1 MKMKG
6 MSNKVISVLIIFLW
20 ITALIWNVYS
30 YLCMGVSHE
39 YDIYGIV
46 TTQNSRDM
54 LNVMWKTFSMSVIIN
69 SSLIFLAFFEMLLK
83 NNKDRRRWF
92 FIISLMSS
100 ALSVVIWEI
109 NYRNL
114 LMTLTDSGDIT
125 VNILKRGYYTYIIVI
140 MIITGILLLLE
151 ERNAHCRISGNT

>member
-6 MSNKVISVLIIFLW
+6 MINKVISVLIIFLW

-30 YLCMGVSHE
+30 YFCMGVSHE

-92 FIISLMSS
+92 YIISLMTST
-100 ALSVVIWEI
+100 LSVVIWEI

-151 ERNAHCRISGNT
+151 ERNARCRISGNP

>member
-6 MSNKVISVLIIFLW
+6 MINKVISVLIIFLW
-20 ITALIWNVYS
+20 ITALIWNIYS
-30 YLCMGVSHE
+30 YFCMGVSHE

-69 SSLIFLAFFEMLLK
+69 SSLMFLAFFEMLLK
-83 NNKDRRRWF
+83 NNKDRRRWLY
-92 FIISLMSS
+92 IISLMTST
-100 ALSVVIWEI
+100 LSVVIWEI

-151 ERNAHCRISGNT
+151 ERNARCRISGNP

>member
-1 MKMKG
+1 MKSMI
-6 MSNKVISVLIIFLW
+6 NKVISVLIIFLG
-20 ITALIWNVYS
+20 ITALIWNIYS
-30 YLCMGVSHE
+30 YFCMGVSHE

-69 SSLIFLAFFEMLLK
+69 SSLMFLAFFEMLLK

-92 FIISLMSS
+92 YIISLMTST
-100 ALSVVIWEI
+100 LSFVIWEI

-151 ERNAHCRISGNT
+151 ERNARCRISGNP

>member
-6 MSNKVISVLIIFLW
+6 MINKVISVLIIFLW
-20 ITALIWNVYS
+20 ITALIWNIYS
-30 YLCMGVSHE
+30 YFCMGVSHE

-69 SSLIFLAFFEMLLK
+69 SSLMFLAFFEMLLK

-92 FIISLMSS
+92 YIISLMTSTLS
-100 ALSVVIWEI
+100 AVIWEI

-140 MIITGILLLLE
+140 MIITGILLSLE
-151 ERNAHCRISGNT
+151 ERNARCRISGNP

>member
-1 MKMKG
+1 MKG
-6 MSNKVISVLIIFLW
+6 MINKVISVLIIFLW

-30 YLCMGVSHE
+30 YFCMGVSHE

-92 FIISLMSS
+92 YIISLMTST
-100 ALSVVIWEI
+100 LSFVIWEI

-151 ERNAHCRISGNT
+151 ERNARCRISGNP

>member
-6 MSNKVISVLIIFLW
+6 MINKVISVLIIFLW
-20 ITALIWNVYS
+20 ITALIWNIYS
-30 YLCMGVSHE
+30 YFCMGVSHE

-69 SSLIFLAFFEMLLK
+69 SSLMFLAFFEMLLK

-92 FIISLMSS
+92 YIISLMTSTLS
-100 ALSVVIWEI
+100 AVIWEI

-151 ERNAHCRISGNT
+151 ERNARCRISGNP

>member
-6 MSNKVISVLIIFLW
+6 MINKVISVLIIFLW

-30 YLCMGVSHE
+30 YFCMGVSHR

-69 SSLIFLAFFEMLLK
+69 SSLMFLAFFEMLLK

-92 FIISLMSS
+92 YIISLMTST
-100 ALSVVIWEI
+100 LSVVIWEI

-151 ERNAHCRISGNT
+151 ERNARCRISGNP

>member
-6 MSNKVISVLIIFLW
+6 MINKVISVLIIFLW
-20 ITALIWNVYS
+20 ITALIWNIYS
-30 YLCMGVSHE
+30 YFCMGVSHE

-69 SSLIFLAFFEMLLK
+69 SSLMFLAFFEMLLK

-92 FIISLMSS
+92 YIISLMTST
-100 ALSVVIWEI
+100 LSFVIWEI

-151 ERNAHCRISGNT
+151 ERNARCRISGNP

>member
-1 MKMKG
+1 MKG
-6 MSNKVISVLIIFLW
+6 MINKVISVLIIFLG

-30 YLCMGVSHE
+30 YSCMGVSHR

-69 SSLIFLAFFEMLLK
+69 SSLMFLAFFEMLLK

-92 FIISLMSS
+92 YIISLMTST
-100 ALSVVIWEI
+100 LSVVIWEI

-151 ERNAHCRISGNT
+151 ERNARCRISGNP

>member
-1 MKMKG
+1 MI
-6 MSNKVISVLIIFLW
+6 NKVISVLIIFLW

-30 YLCMGVSHE
+30 YFCMGVSHE

-92 FIISLMSS
+92 YIISLMTST
-100 ALSVVIWEI
+100 LSFVIWEI

-151 ERNAHCRISGNT
+151 ERNARCRISGNP

>member
-6 MSNKVISVLIIFLW
+6 MINKVISVLIIFLG
-20 ITALIWNVYS
+20 ITALIWNIYS
-30 YLCMGVSHE
+30 YFCMGVSHE

-92 FIISLMSS
+92 YIISLMTST
-100 ALSVVIWEI
+100 LSFVIWEI

-151 ERNAHCRISGNT
+151 ERNARCRISGNP

>member
-1 MKMKG
+1 MKG
-6 MSNKVISVLIIFLW
+6 MINKVISVLIIFLW
-20 ITALIWNVYS
+20 ITALIWNIYS
-30 YLCMGVSHE
+30 YFCMGVSHE

-69 SSLIFLAFFEMLLK
+69 SSLMFLAFFEMLLK
-83 NNKDRRRWF
+83 NNKDRRRWLY
-92 FIISLMSS
+92 IISLMTST
-100 ALSVVIWEI
+100 LSVVIWEI

-151 ERNAHCRISGNT
+151 ERNARCRISGNP

>member
-1 MKMKG
+1 MI
-6 MSNKVISVLIIFLW
+6 NKVISVLIIFLG
-20 ITALIWNVYS
+20 ITALIWNIYS
-30 YLCMGVSHE
+30 YFCMGVSHE

-69 SSLIFLAFFEMLLK
+69 SSLMFLAFFEMLLK

-92 FIISLMSS
+92 YIISLMTSTLS
-100 ALSVVIWEI
+100 AVIWEI

-151 ERNAHCRISGNT
+151 ERNARCRISGNP

>member
-6 MSNKVISVLIIFLW
+6 MINKVISVLIIFLW

-30 YLCMGVSHE
+30 YFCMGVSHE

-92 FIISLMSS
+92 YIISLMTST
-100 ALSVVIWEI
+100 LSFVIWEI

-151 ERNAHCRISGNT
+151 ERNARCRISGNP

>member
-6 MSNKVISVLIIFLW
+6 MINKVISVLIIFLW

-92 FIISLMSS
+92 YIISLMTST
-100 ALSVVIWEI
+100 LSVVIWEI

-114 LMTLTDSGDIT
+114 LMTLNDSGDIT

-151 ERNAHCRISGNT
+151 ERNARCRISGNP

>member
-6 MSNKVISVLIIFLW
+6 MINKVISVLIIFLW

-30 YLCMGVSHE
+30 YFCMGVSHE

-92 FIISLMSS
+92 YIISLMTSTLS
-100 ALSVVIWEI
+100 AVIWEI

-151 ERNAHCRISGNT
+151 ERNARCRISGNP

>member
-6 MSNKVISVLIIFLW
+6 MINKVISVLIIFLG
-20 ITALIWNVYS
+20 ITALIWNIYS
-30 YLCMGVSHE
+30 YFCMGVSHE

-69 SSLIFLAFFEMLLK
+69 SSLMFLAFFEMLLK

-92 FIISLMSS
+92 YIISLMTST
-100 ALSVVIWEI
+100 LSFVIWEI

-151 ERNAHCRISGNT
+151 ERNARCRISGNP

>member
-1 MKMKG
+1 MI
-6 MSNKVISVLIIFLW
+6 NKVISVLIIFLW

-30 YLCMGVSHE
+30 YFCMGVSHE

-92 FIISLMSS
+92 YIISLMTSTLS
-100 ALSVVIWEI
+100 AVIWEI

-151 ERNAHCRISGNT
+151 ERNARCRISGNP

>member
-1 MKMKG
+1 MKSMI
-6 MSNKVISVLIIFLW
+6 NKVISVLIIFLG
-20 ITALIWNVYS
+20 ITALIWNIYS
-30 YLCMGVSHE
+30 YFCMGVSHE

-69 SSLIFLAFFEMLLK
+69 SSLMFLAFFEMLLK

-92 FIISLMSS
+92 YIISLMTSTLS
-100 ALSVVIWEI
+100 AVIWEI

-151 ERNAHCRISGNT
+151 ERNARCRISGNP